1 MTTPTAPPDTRRE
14 PPETGDE
21 RAMLEGFLDFH
32 RETLRWKCA
41 GLSDDQLRT
50 KAVLTSELT
59 LLGLVRHI
67 TEVERGWFFDHLP
80 HEATPIYFTKDR
92 PNDDFDALDSV
103 PVAEVLA
110 RYAAELD
117 RIRTEIAAVPLDH
130 EYTDKRGKTFSL
142 RWVYL
147 HMIEEYARHNGHADL
162 IREAIDGV
170 TGE

>member
-50 KAVLTSELT
+50 KAVPTSELT

>member
-1 MTTPTAPPDTRRE
+1 MTAPTAPPDTRPQPAE
-14 PPETGDE
+14 SGPERTLLD
-21 RAMLEGFLDFH
+21 GFLDFH
-32 RETLRWKCA
+32 RATLLWKCA
-41 GLSDDQLRT
+41 GLTDEQLRRR
-50 KAVLTSELT
+50 AVPSSDLT
-59 LLGLVRHI
+59 LLGIVRHL

-80 HEATPIYFTKDR
+80 HEATPVYFTKDK
-92 PNDDFDALDSV
+92 PNDDFDALGSV
-103 PVAEVLA
+103 PVGEVFA
-110 RYAAELD
+110 RYDAELD

-162 IREAIDGV
+162 LREAIDGV